1 MKLIMVLIIMAIIT
15 EISSFKTKDRLVH
28 FLIPMFFTFLAFI
41 TDFGMMNNI
50 VNYSLILLWMLPV
63 IADNFFYELF
73 DRIIIIKGRK
83 SFVFLLLLIL
93 VTCLFVLS
101 QFGGYEYILYGV
113 FLVGWLLLAKKHL
126 LQTE

>member
-28 FLIPMFFTFLAFI
+28 FLIPMFITFLAFI
-41 TDFGMMNNI
+41 MDFGIMNNI

-101 QFGGYEYILYGV
+101 QFGGYEYIFYGV